1 MIRKLFG
8 RLLPK
13 KKVTQ
18 GGAAQ
23 AVSRSPLKRS
33 ENYQFSDKFTV
44 RGMINGVA
52 VPFFCT
58 PEFRAEVQG
67 KFKLR
72 PRSDI
77 FIVTYPESG
86 TTWTQQ
92 IVRELLFKN
101 DSEYYAEMMLSNRIP
116 MIDAPSQMQLDVVE
130 QMPSPRVFK
139 AHNSTLEELDDI
151 ILKGDR
157 SSKFI
162 YVYRDPRDVAVS
174 LYCEVRGN
182 GLTDFARNACFDEF
196 YETVVRNEN
205 EVFYGLWEAH
215 LENWLSKRNELNMLV
230 LNYETMNE
238 NPRNEIKRIAKFLNL
253 KPTEEQIED
262 VAAKTTLAC
271 MKNEPNV
278 VGNEI
283 NSVLRTGT
291 VGDWENHFVD
301 KSEAEKME
309 KIAKEVYEKYK
320 LNMSM

>member
-1 MIRKLFG
+1 MIRRLLG

-13 KKVTQ
+13 KKVSQ
-18 GGAAQ
+18 GAAAH

-33 ENYQFSDKFTV
+33 ENYQFSDRFTV

-72 PRSDI
+72 PKSDI
-77 FIVTYPESG
+77 FIVTYPKSG

-101 DSEYYAEMMLSNRIP
+101 DSEYYAEMMLANRIP
-116 MIDAPSQMQLDVVE
+116 MIDSPSQMQLDVVD

-157 SSKFI
+157 TCKFI
-162 YVYRDPRDVAVS
+162 YVYRDPRDVAAS
-174 LYCEVRGN
+174 LYCHIRGN
-182 GLTDFARNACFDEF
+182 GLTEFTRNACFDEF

-205 EVFYGLWEAH
+205 EAFYGLWETH
-215 LENWLSKRNELNMLV
+215 LGNWLSKRNELNMLV
-230 LNYETMNE
+230 LNFETMKE
-238 NPRNEIKRIAKFLNL
+238 NPQKEIKRVANFLKLN
-253 KPTEEQIED
+253 PSEEQIED
-262 VAAKTTLAC
+262 IAEKTTLAY
-271 MKNEPNV
+271 MKESNV
-278 VGNEI
+278 HGNETGMTT
-283 NSVLRTGT
+283 SVLRTGT
-291 VGDWENHFVD
+291 VGDWENHFVN
-301 KSEAEKME
+301 KSEAEKMAQ
-309 KIAKEVYEKYK
+309 IAEEVYEKYK
-320 LNMSM
+320 LSM